1 MFSEVV
7 AMKLKALKR
16 MKRKIKRGIKDF
28 GYGAV
33 SADGVRKS
41 FRAPA
46 QKVFETLRECNL
58 WKMFKNAWQGSLLRV
73 LYDLLDERRSG
84 TNRL

>member
-1 MFSEVV
+1 
-7 AMKLKALKR
+7 MKLKALKR
-16 MKRKIKRGIKDF
+16 MKRKIKRGIIDF

-58 WKMFKNAWQGSLLRV
+58 
-73 LYDLLDERRSG
+73 
-84 TNRL
+84 

>member
-1 MFSEVV
+1 MFSELV

-33 SADGVRKS
+33 SADGVHKS
-41 FRAPA
+41 FRASA
-46 QKVFETLRECNL
+46 
-58 WKMFKNAWQGSLLRV
+58 
-73 LYDLLDERRSG
+73 
-84 TNRL
+84 

>member
-1 MFSEVV
+1 
-7 AMKLKALKR
+7 MKLKALKR
-16 MKRKIKRGIKDF
+16 MKQKMKKSIKDF

-41 FRAPA
+41 FRSPA

-58 WKMFKNAWQGSLLRV
+58 
-73 LYDLLDERRSG
+73 
-84 TNRL
+84 

>member
-16 MKRKIKRGIKDF
+16 MKQKMKKSIKDF

-58 WKMFKNAWQGSLLRV
+58 
-73 LYDLLDERRSG
+73 
-84 TNRL
+84 

>member
-16 MKRKIKRGIKDF
+16 MKRKKIKGIIDF

-58 WKMFKNAWQGSLLRV
+58 
-73 LYDLLDERRSG
+73 
-84 TNRL
+84 